1 MTTAIQDADAHG
13 VTDSIDII
21 VPVINYL
28 DDREGSEYAGE
39 QRAKYDAFLGA
50 SPRREIWS
58 YQSCMSHGCGGTVN
72 FGSPSWSDRYFTGWP
87 SYMIDA
93 SAVRNRAM
101 EWLSFRYRLTGE
113 LYYET
118 AMAFNRRVD
127 EPVGLQRE
135 R

>member
-28 DDREGSEYAGE
+28 DDREGSQYAGE

-58 YQSCMSHGCGGTVN
+58 YQSCMSHGCGG
-72 FGSPSWSDRYFTGWP
+72 R
-87 SYMIDA
+87 
-93 SAVRNRAM
+93 
-101 EWLSFRYRLTGE
+101 
-113 LYYET
+113 
-118 AMAFNRRVD
+118 
-127 EPVGLQRE
+127 
-135 R
+135 